1 MGRGAKFGSGLIV
14 AAVALIG
21 MFQATASTPVHRFLA
36 YYEAVQNADA
46 PLDVWERVAASYVL
60 TQAAEQTRKPESI
73 AICSRT
79 SSL

>member
-1 MGRGAKFGSGLIV
+1 MGRGTKFGSGLV
-14 AAVALIG
+14 LAAAALIG
-21 MFQATASTPVHRFLA
+21 MFHASASTPVHRFLA

-60 TQAAEQTRKPESI
+60 TQAAEQTRKAEPT